1 MMIHK
6 VFDSL
11 RLYIIKEGIKTLIL
25 SILKVTPDIESLIRN
40 KMTDKAMALLDN
52 LSGMLRASF

>member
-11 RLYIIKEGIKTLIL
+11 RLYIIKEGTKTLIL
-25 SILKVTPDIESLIRN
+25 SILKVMPDIESLIRN

>member
-1 MMIHK
+1 MTHK

-11 RLYIIKEGIKTLIL
+11 RLNIIQEGTKTLIL
-25 SILKVTPDIESLIRN
+25 SILKVMPDIESLIRN

>member
-1 MMIHK
+1 MTNK

-11 RLYIIKEGIKTLIL
+11 RLNIIKEGTKTLIL